1 MQYRRGVVSIWSMFV
16 FLTMLT
22 LYQDGRLT
30 GFAQDTKTSG
40 AAKVYWRRLNSKRSL
55 PVLKWV
61 SESEYFEKNPKFF
74 YMDTTM
80 RMRARGN
87 YVLFRCANPQTHSHI
102 NTMQAFVFL
111 TTDTRQVRDQWIEAT
126 PNTYSIVMM

>member
-22 LYQDGRLT
+22 LYLDGRLT
-30 GFAQDTKTSG
+30 GFALDTKTSG

-61 SESEYFEKNPKFF
+61 LKDRKKIRIFF
-74 YMDTTM
+74 AD
-80 RMRARGN
+80 
-87 YVLFRCANPQTHSHI
+87 I
-102 NTMQAFVFL
+102 
-111 TTDTRQVRDQWIEAT
+111 
-126 PNTYSIVMM
+126 